1 MYWGKLIM
9 MFSSAS
15 RGSSLVAPEFWT
27 EGFVS
32 LPAVSGFP
40 ACLLPHAAMEKTMHR
55 ASIIANNFFIVV
67 PPHNVFGGFATMT
80 V

>member
-1 MYWGKLIM
+1 M

-15 RGSSLVAPEFWT
+15 RGSSLVAPEFCT
-27 EGFVS
+27 EGLVS
-32 LPAVSGFP
+32 PPAASVLS

-55 ASIIANNFFIVV
+55 DSMIANNFFIVV